1 MKTAPNYGF
10 GSESRKDIG
19 ANNPGPGP
27 GGYQLNQ
34 IIGNDGPKNSM
45 HATIDYKPE
54 KKENA
59 YKPGPGQYN
68 DNYRNVKNKSPGWKV
83 GTGTRSD
90 LGT

>member
-1 MKTAPNYGF
+1 
-10 GSESRKDIG
+10 
-19 ANNPGPGP
+19 
-27 GGYQLNQ
+27 
-34 IIGNDGPKNSM
+34 M